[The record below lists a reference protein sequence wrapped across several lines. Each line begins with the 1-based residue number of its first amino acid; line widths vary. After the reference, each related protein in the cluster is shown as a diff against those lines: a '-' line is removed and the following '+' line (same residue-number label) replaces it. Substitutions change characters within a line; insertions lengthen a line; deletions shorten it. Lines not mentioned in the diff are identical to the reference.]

1 MALGS
6 VALGARGRVAART
19 TDWLR
24 AMSRLIVLML
34 VVGVVVAAVA
44 ALRGIVVHGEWSY
57 SDGVLLYHILQV
69 RDGFALYGD
78 FRQPPFLMLPYW
90 PLQVIVTGLLARL
103 AHLDTAGSLYLA
115 RAFTLGGALLGAAA
129 VTGITRAYGARRGSA
144 FVAAGF

>member
-6 VALGARGRVAART
+6 VALGALGRVAARS

-44 ALRGIVVHGEWSY
+44 AVRGIFVHGEWSY
-57 SDGVLLYHILQV
+57 SDGVLLYHVLRV
-69 RDGFALYGD
+69 RDGFTLYDD

-90 PLQVIVTGLLARL
+90 PLQVIVAGLLARL
-103 AHLDTAGSLYLA
+103 AHLDTVGTLALA
-115 RAFTLGGALLGAAA
+115 RAMTTGG
-129 VTGITRAYGARRGSA
+129 
-144 FVAAGF
+144 